1 MKVLYKSYKDT
12 LKSTGFLET
21 RNNLLDQ
28 QQDLVNY
35 TLKYLAPKKESQK
48 AAWRKILNSNNS
60 NKDIVLPI
68 EFLLFVSISNATM
81 EILFLLINRESTI
94 GRASLMQTQSNSS
107 LQILMEGSTVA
118 NFDPM
123 PDHSRSEG
131 ALDRVWVIQFREP
144 SADTEQI

>member
-1 MKVLYKSYKDT
+1 M
-12 LKSTGFLET
+12 
-21 RNNLLDQ
+21 
-28 QQDLVNY
+28 
-35 TLKYLAPKKESQK
+35 
-48 AAWRKILNSNNS
+48 
-60 NKDIVLPI
+60 LPI

-131 ALDRVWVIQFREP
+131 ALDQV
-144 SADTEQI
+144 